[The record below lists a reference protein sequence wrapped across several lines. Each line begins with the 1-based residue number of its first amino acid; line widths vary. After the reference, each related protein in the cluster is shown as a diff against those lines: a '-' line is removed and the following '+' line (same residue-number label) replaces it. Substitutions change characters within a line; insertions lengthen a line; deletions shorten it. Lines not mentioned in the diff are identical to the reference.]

1 MFKTQHMLSLYT
13 TGPIGLCMKHLYCG
27 GFDQIYLN
35 IDSHC
40 STCICDDDDD
50 GKIED
55 VGLLLLRL
63 ILFWHLSRLKSNII
77 VYIFK

>member
-1 MFKTQHMLSLYT
+1 
-13 TGPIGLCMKHLYCG
+13 MKHSYCG
-27 GFDQIYLN
+27 GFDQINLN

-40 STCICDDDDD
+40 STCICDDDDDDDDD